1 MNFEN
6 MLLHEIKF
14 DLDFSIRYHKHKHI
28 NIKLTNYKIEYRKTK
43 YFNNRK
49 YISDCVFIV
58 FVYSGIYKNVQLN
71 KMQ

>member
-1 MNFEN
+1 M
-6 MLLHEIKF
+6 
-14 DLDFSIRYHKHKHI
+14 
-28 NIKLTNYKIEYRKTK
+28 KTK